1 MQSIIGMF
9 REGKTIM
16 RSLLLILCVPSLLNT
31 AVGQD
36 ADLARQVYQIFE
48 QDCGKCHG
56 STNPKADLN
65 MLRTADLLDGGY
77 VIPKDLDNSSVWE
90 RVAISKDMPDGAPPL
105 DQTKLDTIRRWIE
118 AGAPSFDDEQQ
129 TRSFLTISD
138 TLTAIRDDLRAQRAE
153 DRTYLRYYTLTHLHN
168 NARVSTADLQ
178 VFRAALSKL
187 INSLS
192 WRFELH
198 IPTVVD
204 SSETV
209 LRIDLRDLGWDEG
222 AKWKTITT
230 KYPYGLVYD
239 NDDDTQLREI
249 AREIYAATGTRLPA
263 LRADWFIRSGAAPP
277 LYHELLELPSGANA
291 DGQLEQSLGVDI
303 QRDILEGRVHRAAFI
318 QSNVSLHNRLV
329 DRHVGRRTRFG
340 GGTAYYWKSYDFA
353 SSAGDQDLTQK
364 PLGPVFASNPDND
377 NAFRHDGGEVVF
389 SLPNGL
395 QAYLIVDAKGNRLDE
410 APISVV
416 VDSERKPLN
425 SPVVVNGISC
435 MACHD
440 RGIRRFKDTVRKSHA
455 LFGESREKVQRLFTP
470 RKEMDAIIAAD
481 EAAFLKAQEA
491 STKSFIKELSS
502 EPVSAISRFYVGN
515 LSLSDVASELGEQ
528 NVEKLKILFES
539 TAFREYGMATLV
551 HGGVI
556 KREAWEK
563 LDPPAFS
570 QFHDV
575 ADELQLGEPYRQFE

>member
-1 MQSIIGMF
+1 MKTIIEIFWEEQS
-9 REGKTIM
+9 IM
-16 RSLLLILCVPSLLNT
+16 RSLCVVLFIPSLFN
-31 AVGQD
+31 AVAGQD
-36 ADLARQVYQIFE
+36 ADLARQAYQIFE
-48 QDCGKCHG
+48 KDCGKCHG

-77 VIPKDLDNSSVWE
+77 VIPTDLNNSSVWE
-90 RVAISKDMPDGAPPL
+90 RVAVSKDMPDGAPPL
-105 DQTKLDTIRRWIE
+105 DQAKLDTIRRWIE
-118 AGAPSFDDEQQ
+118 AGAPSFDGEQQ
-129 TRSFLTISD
+129 TRKYLTISD
-138 TLTAIRDDLRAQRAE
+138 TLTGIRDDLRAQRAE
-153 DRTYLRYYTLTHLHN
+153 DRQYLRYYTLTHLHN
-168 NARVSTADLQ
+168 NARVSQSDLK

-187 INSLS
+187 VNSLS
-192 WRFELH
+192 WQHDLH
-198 IPTVVD
+198 IPTIVD
-204 SSETV
+204 SSKTIV
-209 LRIDLRDLGWDEG
+209 RIDLRELGWDDG

-239 NDDDTQLREI
+239 NDDDVRLREI
-249 AREIYAATGTRLPA
+249 AREIYAATGTRLPV

-277 LYHELLELPSGANA
+277 LYHELLELPAGANA
-291 DGQLEQSLGVDI
+291 DGQLEQSLGVNI
-303 QRDILEGRVHRAAFI
+303 QRDILEGRLHRAAFI

-364 PLGPVFASNPDND
+364 PLGPVFAANPDND
-377 NAFRHDGGEVVF
+377 YAFRHDGGEVVF

-395 QAYLIVDAKGNRLDE
+395 QGYLIVDANGNRLDE

-440 RGIRRFKDTVRKSHA
+440 RGIRRFTDTVRKSHA
-455 LFGESREKVQRLFTP
+455 LFGESREKVQRLFTS
-470 RKEMDAIIAAD
+470 RNEMDAIIAAD
-481 EAAFLKAQEA
+481 ESAFLKAQNA
-491 STKSFIKELSS
+491 STKPFIDELNS

-515 LSLSDVASELGEQ
+515 LSLNDVASELGERDIG
-528 NVEKLKILFES
+528 KLKILFES